1 MQESGENRVKN
12 KQYLVILAEIFTYSW
27 IPLWKGT
34 VGIAWGQ
41 FSTTHIKAT
50 NAVLRVKAQIRVG
63 MLIQDVCGNSHRAF
77 GLATMG
83 LFPFKIKSLELLW

>member
-27 IPLWKGT
+27 FPLWKAT

-41 FSTTHIKAT
+41 FPTTHIKGT
-50 NAVLRVKAQIRVG
+50 NAVLRVKTQ
-63 MLIQDVCGNSHRAF
+63 
-77 GLATMG
+77 
-83 LFPFKIKSLELLW
+83 